1 MCTSFLEVKGRRSQT
16 YLSLVNMR
24 NLRRI
29 LGVFAVNY
37 FRNLEKKHFRE
48 AWKGGN
54 LILFFG
60 EKKPY
65 FVAEINTLKP
75 YHKSQK
81 MDLYVVRANQQTPA
95 CRWLSG

>member
-37 FRNLEKKHFRE
+37 FRNLEKSISEKHGRE
-48 AWKGGN
+48 V
-54 LILFFG
+54 I
-60 EKKPY
+60 
-65 FVAEINTLKP
+65 
-75 YHKSQK
+75 
-81 MDLYVVRANQQTPA
+81 
-95 CRWLSG
+95 